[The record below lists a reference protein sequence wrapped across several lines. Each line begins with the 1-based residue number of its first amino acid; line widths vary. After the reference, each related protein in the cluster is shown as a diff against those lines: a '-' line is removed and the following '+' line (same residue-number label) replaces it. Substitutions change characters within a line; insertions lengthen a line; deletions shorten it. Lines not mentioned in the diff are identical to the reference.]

1 MAEGFKPQRPPSLI
15 LAKGFRNETLTP
27 SLHQNPDLGIIS
39 PHEGWWCRAT
49 PSEGPERQKSL
60 GQVTRNPPERQDQPP
75 PGPERHRRPNA
86 TAPTSPHLKQPPT
99 AGA

>member
-39 PHEGWWCRAT
+39 PRHIVRSVIGKLSDA
-49 PSEGPERQKSL
+49 
-60 GQVTRNPPERQDQPP
+60 QDQLMILEP
-75 PGPERHRRPNA
+75 
-86 TAPTSPHLKQPPT
+86 
-99 AGA
+99 

>member
-39 PHEGWWCRAT
+39 PRHIVRSVIGKLSSTSGIRVPQGRSIMQSMQREKLAA
-49 PSEGPERQKSL
+49 L
-60 GQVTRNPPERQDQPP
+60 AVTR
-75 PGPERHRRPNA
+75 A
-86 TAPTSPHLKQPPT
+86 
-99 AGA
+99 

>member
-39 PHEGWWCRAT
+39 PRHIVRSVIGKLSQSRGASAT
-49 PSEGPERQKSL
+49 SSQLQRERGGRCAVL
-60 GQVTRNPPERQDQPP
+60 LAT
-75 PGPERHRRPNA
+75 RRPVGSE
-86 TAPTSPHLKQPPT
+86 TCT
-99 AGA
+99 GMC

>member
-39 PHEGWWCRAT
+39 P
-49 PSEGPERQKSL
+49 
-60 GQVTRNPPERQDQPP
+60 
-75 PGPERHRRPNA
+75 RHIVRSVIGKLS
-86 TAPTSPHLKQPPT
+86 APVAAAVRSDEL
-99 AGA
+99 

>member
-39 PHEGWWCRAT
+39 PRHIVRSVIGKLSVHMCMYCMGHAASSWTRATEATRTRYIFVTPSKSCCRWLASLSPHEG
-49 PSEGPERQKSL
+49 
-60 GQVTRNPPERQDQPP
+60 
-75 PGPERHRRPNA
+75 
-86 TAPTSPHLKQPPT
+86 
-99 AGA
+99 